1 MEDREIIALY
11 WDRDERAITET
22 DAKYGNYCFTVAEN
36 ILGRREDS
44 EECVNDTWLR
54 AWNAIPP
61 KRPMVLRTFLAKI
74 TRNLALDQ
82 YRRMNADKRGGG
94 QMDLVLDELSDC
106 VGSGSEA
113 YLHAESAASIG
124 NAEEEIQAKALQECI
139 KEFVESLPERDGNVF
154 IRRYFYAE
162 KTETIALRYG
172 LTQNN
177 VGVVLSRTRKK
188 LYEQLRKEGF
198 VE

>member
-74 TRNLALDQ
+74 TRNPDPNNIP
-82 YRRMNADKRGGG
+82 RR
-94 QMDLVLDELSDC
+94 
-106 VGSGSEA
+106 
-113 YLHAESAASIG
+113 
-124 NAEEEIQAKALQECI
+124 
-139 KEFVESLPERDGNVF
+139 
-154 IRRYFYAE
+154 
-162 KTETIALRYG
+162 
-172 LTQNN
+172 
-177 VGVVLSRTRKK
+177 
-188 LYEQLRKEGF
+188 
-198 VE
+198 